1 MSELAELPVFQKTYD
16 LYRAAHDVIKKFE
29 KGDRYALGEK
39 LKTAILD
46 VLEAIIQAG
55 SAKKEFKIPFLERAL
70 IKMEVVKIFVRLGA
84 DTRNIPISHAL
95 ELQETIQTVCRML
108 GGWRRS
114 L

>member
-16 LYRAAHDVIKKFE
+16 LYRALYDAIKNFE

-39 LKTAILD
+39 LKTAVLD
-46 VLEAIIQAG
+46 ALEAIIQAG

-70 IKMEVVKIFVRLGA
+70 MKMEIVKVFVRLGA
-84 DTRNIPISHAL
+84 DTRNIPTSLYL
-95 ELQETIQTVCRML
+95 ELQEMIQTICRML

-114 L
+114 M